1 MKFFF
6 IVLLLLPSLSWGENK
21 TYLNLK
27 DFITYSLSANKMMSL
42 CKDDHDE
49 EKGKYL
55 MIDILFSALNYNL
68 INESQ
73 MNEIQSSFVKIEDE
87 ATMIVNNEGCDY
99 ANSLIY
105 TDYAIRLLEIRKF
118 FDEEGLFE

>member
-1 MKFFF
+1 MKTLLA
-6 IVLLLLPSLSWGENK
+6 LLLLIPSLSWGENK
-21 TYLNLK
+21 IYFNLK
-27 DFITYSLSANKMMSL
+27 DFITYSLSANKMISL
-42 CKDDHDE
+42 CKDNNDQ

-55 MIDILFSALNYNL
+55 MIEILFSALNDNL
-68 INESQ
+68 ITESQ

-87 ATMIVNNEGCDY
+87 ATIIVSNEGCDY

-105 TDYAIRLLEIRKF
+105 TNYANRLLEIRKF